1 MNRKKKIKSILMA
14 KKKKTN
20 KKLHKS
26 NKPKYVSK
34 AERERLA
41 DQQQTAESDGLL
53 TDDDS

>member
-1 MNRKKKIKSILMA
+1 MA
-14 KKKKTN
+14 KKKKAN

-41 DQQQTAESDGLL
+41 DQQQNAESDGLL